1 MYLTHTFA
9 HRETLSRAY
18 SWLMDLG
25 FHPRR
30 IDAPGAET
38 ARLMIPVEPNNL
50 AAAQMVINAVESA
63 DADGFPSFW
72 DKAHSHEKGHMHLR
86 TPSAFHVLTA
96 TREKTETEAS
106 VIGWHPL
113 D

>member
-9 HRETLSRAY
+9 HRETLTRAY
-18 SWLMDLG
+18 SWLTHLG
-25 FHPRR
+25 FHPREV
-30 IDAPGAET
+30 DAADVHS
-38 ARLMIPVEPNNL
+38 ARLMIPVDPHRL

-72 DKAHSHEKGHMHLR
+72 DKVDTQFGTSREFRNDRVFAHEIRPHS
-86 TPSAFHVLTA
+86 
-96 TREKTETEAS
+96 S

>member
-9 HRETLSRAY
+9 HRETLSRA
-18 SWLMDLG
+18 LFLADALG
-25 FHPRR
+25 FHPRQ
-30 IDAPGAET
+30 INAPSVHIP
-38 ARLMIPVEPNNL
+38 RLMIPVEPDRL

-72 DKAHSHEKGHMHLR
+72 DKAETHFGPPIEFHQDMASAQDTKPHS
-86 TPSAFHVLTA
+86 
-96 TREKTETEAS
+96 S